1 MVPGFR
7 VIVEPESGYSDPMR
21 MEAQPGALSSAGAR
35 QSDIASNLLEL
46 SGRLTSAA
54 EGASGAGDGA
64 LAEAM
69 TGAVQSWQAS
79 LAMVADSVGGTA
91 ANLSG
96 AATAY
101 TVVDETAIPAG

>member
-1 MVPGFR
+1 MVPGR
-7 VIVEPESGYSDPMR
+7 WRIVEPPSGYSGRMR

-35 QSDIASNLLEL
+35 QSDIAATLLEL

-54 EGASGAGDGA
+54 EGAAGAGDPA

-91 ANLSG
+91 ASLGG

-101 TVVDETAIPAG
+101 TVVDESAIPAG

>member
-1 MVPGFR
+1 MPGFR